1 MFLYSVSFCDDLSL
15 RGICPV
21 HVLEFPTICQFHFC
35 NSLYKT
41 IIITG
46 IPENAGKF
54 TWIFTS
60 ILSSE
65 MLLRIEQLL
74 ARTKVVSIFATA
86 DKRLLHN
93 AVRVKDNAVEITAM
107 ETALPYLYML
117 RQLRTAYLE
126 AWQDLCG
133 GRRGRCRALQRLK
146 PRQFIQTFFN
156 PSISARRKTP
166 ISFMLIVYRS
176 SAADDYL
183 DVEIP
188 GGDTGPGDTSTVSAV
203 MATVEDNGSTMVP
216 SVVITQTVA
225 TLNFTQ
231 ERTES
236 QTLPGMSGN
245 VEGLGKLFVYL

>member
-1 MFLYSVSFCDDLSL
+1 
-15 RGICPV
+15 
-21 HVLEFPTICQFHFC
+21 
-35 NSLYKT
+35 
-41 IIITG
+41 
-46 IPENAGKF
+46 
-54 TWIFTS
+54 
-60 ILSSE
+60 
-65 MLLRIEQLL
+65 MLLQIEQLL

-93 AVRVKDNAVEITAM
+93 AVRVKDNSVEITAM

-176 SAADDYL
+176 SAAEDYL

-188 GGDTGPGDTSTVSAV
+188 DTGPGDTSTVSAV
-203 MATVEDNGSTMVP
+203 MATVGDNGGTMVP

-225 TLNFTQ
+225 TLNFSQ
-231 ERTES
+231 EHTEA
-236 QTLPGMSGN
+236 QILPGAHQ
-245 VEGLGKLFVYL
+245 KI

>member
-1 MFLYSVSFCDDLSL
+1 
-15 RGICPV
+15 
-21 HVLEFPTICQFHFC
+21 
-35 NSLYKT
+35 
-41 IIITG
+41 
-46 IPENAGKF
+46 
-54 TWIFTS
+54 
-60 ILSSE
+60 
-65 MLLRIEQLL
+65 MLLQIEQLL

-93 AVRVKDNAVEITAM
+93 AVRVKDNSVEITAM

-146 PRQFIQTFFN
+146 PRQFSQTFFN

-176 SAADDYL
+176 SAAEDYL

-188 GGDTGPGDTSTVSAV
+188 DTGPGDTSTVSAV
-203 MATVEDNGSTMVP
+203 MATVEDNGGTMVP

-225 TLNFTQ
+225 TLNFCQ
-231 ERTES
+231 GHTEAH
-236 QTLPGMSGN
+236 TLPGIY
-245 VEGLGKLFVYL
+245 VLVRQI

>member
-1 MFLYSVSFCDDLSL
+1 MHFYSIPYILINHSKLCCIS
-15 RGICPV
+15 
-21 HVLEFPTICQFHFC
+21 
-35 NSLYKT
+35 
-41 IIITG
+41 G
-46 IPENAGKF
+46 IPEKAGQF

-65 MLLRIEQLL
+65 MLLQIEQLL

-117 RQLRTAYLE
+117 RQLRTAYRE

-133 GRRGRCRALQRLK
+133 GRRGRCRALMRLK

-176 SAADDYL
+176 SAAEDYL

-203 MATVEDNGSTMVP
+203 MATVEDGSTVVP

-236 QTLPGMSGN
+236 QTLPGKSEN
-245 VEGLGKLFVYL
+245 VEETFVCVVISIF